1 MSRTPQPSLRADRLR
16 SLPRRGGSCSTGSSA
31 STRHAD
37 ETHILM
43 YVLLR
48 IYPNLTKDSAA
59 ERARRPSRLEPSG
72 SHPTMDHSALLV
84 QLDKASTPE
93 QRQQSQGLN
102 LVVRRVKGAPKLLHW
117 AKHWPCKELS
127 CSSSSNKW
135 HNEELS
141 NSSNRWHRSSTP
153 KIMPLVAVRVR
164 PFVRRAASKALRIQK
179 CESASRHRMSRPP
192 SIWTSRPQTTSRL
205 SRT

>member
-43 YVLLR
+43 YVLLH
-48 IYPNLTKDSAA
+48 SAA
-59 ERARRPSRLEPSG
+59 ERARTPSRLEPSG

-102 LVVRRVKGAPKLLHW
+102 RAGAAPGQGSTR
-117 AKHWPCKELS
+117 PQQ
-127 CSSSSNKW
+127 SSNRW

-141 NSSNRWHRSSTP
+141 NSSNRWHRPAESS
-153 KIMPLVAVRVR
+153 LRGRVRVR
-164 PFVRRAASKALRIQK
+164 PFVRAAPKAL
-179 CESASRHRMSRPP
+179 H
-192 SIWTSRPQTTSRL
+192 WTSRPQTPSRL